1 MNDTT
6 LYQVTLKG
14 PRAAIEILSNLL
26 DSQAISSFEVD
37 AKNDLWRLQAIYESK
52 PCLDN
57 LQALIHSLDFD
68 PSKMTVLLESLP
80 ACDWLAENRKS
91 FPPLELGSFYIYGS
105 HHEDLPLPSSKI
117 CLHIDAATAF
127 GTGQH
132 ATTQG
137 CLLLLES
144 LKDAPIKNGLDVGTG
159 TGILAMAAVRFLN
172 VPFVAVDIDADAVA
186 MAAENVIKNK
196 LQDQIQ
202 VGFSDGADTSLVKDH
217 APYDLIFANILAEP
231 LVQLAPDLT
240 AQATENSILIL
251 SGLMNHQAESVSD
264 AYKAEGWTLNASHV
278 DGDWSSL
285 LLKRRS

>member
-6 LYQVTLKG
+6 LYQVTLMG
-14 PRAAIEILSNLL
+14 PRAAIEILSHLL
-26 DSQAISSFEVD
+26 DSKAISSFEVD
-37 AKNDLWRLQAIYESK
+37 AKRDLWRLQAIYEIK
-52 PCLDN
+52 PSLDG
-57 LQALIHSLDFD
+57 LQSLIHSLDFD
-68 PSKMTVLLESLP
+68 PSTITLMLESLP
-80 ACDWLAENRKS
+80 ARDWLAENRKS

-144 LKDAPIKNGLDVGTG
+144 LKKAPIKNGLDVGTG
-159 TGILAMAAVRFLN
+159 TGILAMAGVRFLD
-172 VPFVAVDIDADAVA
+172 VPFVAVDIDADAVS
-186 MAAENVIKNK
+186 MAAENVSKNK

-231 LVQLAPDLT
+231 LIQLAPDLT
-240 AQATENSILIL
+240 AQAAEQGVLIL
-251 SGLMNHQAESVSD
+251 SGLMNHQAESVRD
-264 AYKAEGWTLNASHV
+264 AYEAEGWTLNASHV

-285 LLKRRS
+285 LMKRRS

>member
-1 MNDTT
+1 MNSTT

-14 PRAAIEILSNLL
+14 PRAAIETLSHLL
-26 DSQAISSFEVD
+26 DSEAISSFEVD
-37 AKNDLWRLQAIYESK
+37 AKGDLWRLQAIYEVK
-52 PCLDN
+52 PCLDG

-68 PSKMTVLLESLP
+68 PSLLTLLLETLP
-80 ACDWLAENRKS
+80 ARDWLAENRKS

-105 HHEDLPLPSSKI
+105 HHEDLSLPSSKI

-144 LKDAPIKNGLDVGTG
+144 LKGAPIKNGLDVGTG
-159 TGILAMAAVRFLN
+159 TGILARAGVRFLN
-172 VPFVAVDIDADAVA
+172 IPFVAVDIDADAVA

-196 LQDQIQ
+196 LKDQIQ

-231 LVQLAPDLT
+231 LIQLAPDLT
-240 AQATENSILIL
+240 AQAADQGILIL
-251 SGLMNHQAESVSD
+251 SGLMNHQAQSVSE
-264 AYKAEGWTLNASHV
+264 AYVAQGWTPSSSHV

-285 LLKRRS
+285 LMKRSC